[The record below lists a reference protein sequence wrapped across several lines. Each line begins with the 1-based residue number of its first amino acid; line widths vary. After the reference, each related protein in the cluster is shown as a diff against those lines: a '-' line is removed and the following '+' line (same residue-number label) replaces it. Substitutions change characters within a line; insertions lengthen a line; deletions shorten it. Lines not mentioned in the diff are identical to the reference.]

1 VATLSIFLVVQFLGV
16 SRLFA
21 SQIACL
27 KNQYLLKLWVAVDA
41 CQLVD
46 IKNLVYHHG

>member
-16 SRLFA
+16 SRLA

-27 KNQYLLKLWVAVDA
+27 KNQYLLKLWVVVDA